1 MDEWGSPGNVPLEDY
16 REYLRLLARIQMDPR
31 LSSKLDPSDVVQE
44 TLLRAHQALDQFQP
58 RGQGDLTAWLRQILA
73 NVLVDA
79 VRRYSTTTRD
89 IALERSLQV
98 AVEESSA
105 RLEHWIRADQEA
117 PEQEAVRQE
126 QLLGLANALAQLP
139 EDQRMALE
147 LKHLHGWTVE
157 AIAAHMDRTR
167 ASVAGLL
174 RRGLE
179 KLRDLLAEGEGTR

>member
-1 MDEWGSPGNVPLEDY
+1 MSENGGPPGIPLESY
-16 REYLRLLARIQMDPR
+16 REYLRLLARVQMDPR
-31 LSSKLDPSDVVQE
+31 LSSKLDPSDMVQE
-44 TLLRAHQALDQFQP
+44 TLLRAHQALDQFEP

-73 NVLVDA
+73 NVLTDA

-89 IALERSLQV
+89 VALERSLQA

-105 RLEHWIRADQEA
+105 RLEHWIRTDQEA

-126 QLLGLANALAQLP
+126 QLLGLANAVAQLP
-139 EDQRMALE
+139 DDQRTALE

-157 AIAAHMDRTR
+157 AIAAQMERTR

-179 KLRDLLAEGEGTR
+179 KLRDLLAESEGTR